1 MCKTRRTKKINLIY
15 NRQYHET
22 AGGFFHQV
30 FDEIAIEY
38 PEIENKLW
46 IVAIGATKLAY
57 PNRLQRAAAL

>member
-1 MCKTRRTKKINLIY
+1 MFY

-30 FDEIAIEY
+30 FDEIAIEF

-57 PNRLQRAAAL
+57 PNRLQRAADL